1 MSPINKI
8 YKLLFGKKQAAS
20 QPVRTRPEVPLQ
32 QCIEYEAIIGQY
44 IPFYHT
50 LSEAGKKKFIART
63 WDFRHSKRFHYVEM
77 AGRQEI
83 PVLVSAAA
91 VQLTFGLTHYHLD
104 FFRDIYIMPDAYQ
117 FEQATELYIG
127 HVSPQGIFISWKH
140 FLQGYSDASDN
151 VNVAVHEM
159 AHAIEHNNFMSDAGV
174 DWEFRTDFQ
183 KLAGVF
189 GPALADVMVSKR
201 SYLRPYAFLNLQEF
215 WAVSVEA
222 FFENPRGLKDNMPR
236 LYAVIAEILNQDPA
250 VSTPVGK
257 IA

>member
-8 YKLLFGKKQAAS
+8 FKLLFGKKDVAN
-20 QPVRTRPEVPLQ
+20 QPIVTVQELPLQ
-32 QCIEYEAIIGQY
+32 QAVEYEAIIGQY
-44 IPFYHT
+44 IPYFHT
-50 LSEAGKKKFIART
+50 LSEADKKKFVNRT
-63 WDFRHSKRFHYVEM
+63 WHFRHYKRFHFVGMTAQAEV
-77 AGRQEI
+77 

-91 VQLTFGLTHYHLD
+91 VQLTFGLGHYQLD

-117 FEQATELYIG
+117 YEQATDLYVG

-151 VNVAVHEM
+151 VNVAMHEM
-159 AHAIEHNNFMSDAGV
+159 AHAIEHNNFMSNAGV
-174 DWEFRTDFQ
+174 DWEFRQDFQ
-183 KLAGVF
+183 KLAAVF

-201 SYLRPYAFLNLQEF
+201 SYLRTYAFLNLQEF

-236 LYAVIAEILNQDPA
+236 LYSVIAEILNQDPA
-250 VSTPVGK
+250 VSTLVDK